1 MLEKEQHT
9 VDGSEIRSTHQLR
22 LVDYPIIYKV
32 LFIPGGCL
40 GFLPSTELLQMF
52 LYIFP
57 SSAFVSK
64 EFQN

>member
-22 LVDYPIIYKV
+22 LVDYPIIYQV
-32 LFIPGGCL
+32 LFIPGGA
-40 GFLPSTELLQMF
+40 GFLPSTVLLQMF
-52 LYIFP
+52 LYIFS